1 MRIRAIAAVVT
12 IVVAAAACSSDGA
25 TDTTA
30 EAATTI
36 AADATTTEAPATT
49 AAPTTT
55 TEATTTT
62 TEAPP
67 SPADAQAIVDAK
79 AAAFTAAAPA
89 GWSVEEQAND
99 SFEEADYTYAPC
111 LLPDDFD
118 LDDLDPSTLAVKEVR
133 ASAPA
138 GAVPFG
144 STSAIVEARVFDSE
158 ATAADAFAVIER
170 IYGTDEGRQCMSE
183 IVSSLFAEQSDA
195 GFDFAVTVEE
205 VEVEGAEVGT
215 RTAMGASVEGFDFTM
230 AIDLVASR
238 DGATTVIATFIAFGE
253 PFPADVADAL
263 MSAAVAA

>member
-1 MRIRAIAAVVT
+1 MRIRAFAAAVT
-12 IVVAAAACSSDGA
+12 IVVAATACSSDGT
-25 TDTTA
+25 TDTTP
-30 EAATTI
+30 EATTTTG
-36 AADATTTEAPATT
+36 ATTTEAPSTT

-55 TEATTTT
+55 TEPATTT
-62 TEAPP
+62 TEAPT

-89 GWSVEEQAND
+89 GWAVEEQAND

-111 LLPDDFD
+111 LLAGDFD

-138 GAVPFG
+138 GAIPFG

-253 PFPADVADAL
+253 PFPTDVADAL